1 MTERLGAWAVRRNR
15 PTANRARTPPAL
27 DQLVGFDRAGTRT
40 AVPLSIK
47 AHDRLFGERTSI
59 QGVNPRGE
67 AVSSRMA
74 GAPAQ
79 EEIDEP
85 ADKFLRPRSDIA
97 HLELLA

>member
-1 MTERLGAWAVRRNR
+1 MNLIGR
-15 PTANRARTPPAL
+15 
-27 DQLVGFDRAGTRT
+27 TRT
-40 AVPLSIK
+40 AVPASIK

-59 QGVNPRGE
+59 QEVNPWGE

-85 ADKFLRPRSDIA
+85 TGRFLRPRSDIA

>member
-1 MTERLGAWAVRRNR
+1 MNLIGR
-15 PTANRARTPPAL
+15 
-27 DQLVGFDRAGTRT
+27 TRT
-40 AVPLSIK
+40 AVPASIK

-59 QGVNPRGE
+59 QEVNPWGE